1 MTGKPMGKRQLYSIM
16 CAIVHVLYALLLE
29 LRADLFPFRG
39 PWARRHL
46 AALLCVGCSAAVW
59 AVYYRILK
67 KSWAKKVS
75 REDTIVSISDGST
88 FWIVIGVVLL
98 FALAFLTPI
107 HLYAPKP
114 RGGGQIT
121 MHYLAFMIACGP
133 IWILLAWFCT
143 KPAED
148 SGVSPE

>member
-1 MTGKPMGKRQLYSIM
+1 MGKRQLYSIM

-29 LRADLFPFRG
+29 LRADLFTFHS
-39 PWARRHL
+39 PWARHL

-67 KSWAKKVS
+67 KSWAKKES

-88 FWIVIGVVLL
+88 FWIVMSLVVLCI
-98 FALAFLTPI
+98 LAFLTPI